1 MASDNLTPERALE
14 MLAADGQTVTD
25 FTDAIL
31 AAWTADAS
39 AKEEAERLLDALVGC
54 GNATFGV
61 AWADGVAM
69 LMHLANAHRNALA
82 DSTAPKAVELSTL
95 RARLATVTA
104 WVDAL
109 VPLVPIVDAFV
120 EDGCQRSQWFGTVEL
135 TQIATARHHH
145 AAIRAER
152 ATTEARE
159 RREDTDNA

>member
-1 MASDNLTPERALE
+1 MTSDDLTPERALE
-14 MLAADGQTVTD
+14 IAGWTEEGQPRVSS
-25 FTDAIL
+25 DAFDRIL
-31 AAWTADAS
+31 AAWQRD
-39 AKEEAERLLDALVGC
+39 
-54 GNATFGV
+54 
-61 AWADGVAM
+61 
-69 LMHLANAHRNALA
+69 
-82 DSTAPKAVELSTL
+82 

-152 ATTEARE
+152 ATTGG
-159 RREDTDNA
+159 TDADE